1 MVWSSP
7 YACSQPFHSGI
18 DNHVVGFSVN
28 IVYFRGPST
37 PVLNAPFCVRSSLQI
52 PRHIYASTN
61 LARHANKFSSKLCH
75 HKNRRD
81 QKLVIDLFFY
91 FLRQRLFA
99 QSCRYLTKEAWYQQL
114 ALFLM
119 WSMARDVS
127 FTVVMGMN

>member
-7 YACSQPFHSGI
+7 CACSQPFHPGI

-37 PVLNAPFCVRSSLQI
+37 PLLDAPFCGRSLLST
-52 PRHIYASTN
+52 PRHIANY
-61 LARHANKFSSKLCH
+61 ARHTNKFSSKLCH

-81 QKLVIDLFFY
+81 LKLVIDLFFY

-114 ALFLM
+114 ALFLTS
-119 WSMARDVS
+119 SMARDVS